1 MNDTFLKACRGEQVP
16 YTPIWIM
23 RQAGR
28 YLEEYRAVRGKADFL
43 TMCKTPELTTEVTL
57 QPIDILNV
65 DAAILF
71 CDILIP
77 CEAMGQGLDFH
88 EGKGPIL
95 FPVIRDEETVSKLSV
110 PDPED
115 TMKFVLDAIRML
127 RKELA
132 DRVPLIGFAGA
143 PLTTATYMIEGGT
156 SKNFLNT
163 KRMIFEA
170 PDLYRA
176 FMDKVT
182 ATITEYL
189 KAQISAGAQA
199 VQIFDTWGGIFSPAD
214 FSEYALKYV
223 QRIIRD
229 LKSAMEYAL
238 KYVQRIIRDLKSAM
252 SSGTIEQVP
261 VIYFVGETAGL
272 LEEIKTSGAD
282 VHGVDWRIN
291 LDDAISRLGNGAI
304 VQGNLDPLSMFL
316 PKNKIEE
323 RVQDVLKRAESAKGH
338 IFNLGHGVVPQTPR
352 DNVVALVEMVHRLS
366 RK

>member
-1 MNDTFLKACRGEQVP
+1 MNDTFLKACRGEDVA

-28 YLEEYRAVRGKADFL
+28 YLPEYRAVRGKADFL
-43 TMCKTPELTTEVTL
+43 TMCKTPELAAEVTL
-57 QPIDILNV
+57 QPIDILKV

-71 CDILIP
+71 SDILIP

-88 EGKGPIL
+88 EGKGPL
-95 FPVIRDEETVSKLSV
+95 LSPAVRDADSVKKLSV
-110 PDPED
+110 PDPEES
-115 TMKFVLDAIRML
+115 MKFVTDAIRLL

-143 PLTTATYMIEGGT
+143 PFTTATYMIEGGT

-163 KRMIFEA
+163 KMMIFQN
-170 PDLYRA
+170 PDLYRS

-189 KAQISAGAQA
+189 KAQIAAGAQA
-199 VQIFDTWGGIFSPAD
+199 VQIFDTWGGIFSPDD
-214 FSEYALKYV
+214 FREYALVYV
-223 QRIIRD
+223 QRIIKD
-229 LKSAMEYAL
+229 LKDWMKNE
-238 KYVQRIIRDLKSAM
+238 RDE
-252 SSGTIEQVP
+252 TVP

-282 VHGVDWRIN
+282 VFGVDWRIH
-291 LDDAISRLGNGAI
+291 LDDAVRRLGGDVV

-316 PKNKIEE
+316 PASRIEE
-323 RVQDVLKRAESAKGH
+323 RVKDVLNRASCARGH
-338 IFNLGHGVVPQTPR
+338 IFNLGHGVVPQTPPE
-352 DNVVALVEMVHRLS
+352 NVIALVEMVHRLS
-366 RK
+366 SK

>member
-1 MNDTFLKACRGEQVP
+1 MNDTFLKACRGEEVP

-28 YLEEYRAVRGKADFL
+28 YLSEYRAVRGKADFL
-43 TMCKTPELTTEVTL
+43 TMCKNPELAAEVTL

-71 CDILIP
+71 SDILIP
-77 CEAMGQGLDFH
+77 CEAMGQGLEFH

-95 FPVIRDEETVSKLSV
+95 GPAIRNADTVSKLSV

-115 TMKFVLDAIRML
+115 KMGFVMDAIRLL

-143 PLTTATYMIEGGT
+143 PFTTATYMIEGGT

-163 KRMIFEA
+163 KMMIYEN
-170 PDLYRA
+170 PDLYSS

-189 KAQISAGAQA
+189 KAQVSAGAQA
-199 VQIFDTWGGIFSPAD
+199 VQIFDTWGGIFSPGD
-214 FSEYALKYV
+214 FRDYALVYV
-223 QRIIRD
+223 KRIIKD
-229 LKSAMEYAL
+229 LKDWMASE
-238 KYVQRIIRDLKSAM
+238 K
-252 SSGTIEQVP
+252 IEQVP

-272 LEEIKTSGAD
+272 LEEIKTAGAD
-282 VHGVDWRIN
+282 VYGIDWRID
-291 LDDAISRLGNGAI
+291 LDVAIKRIGDNAI
-304 VQGNLDPLSMFL
+304 VQGNMDPLSTFL
-316 PKNKIEE
+316 PPEKIEE
-323 RVQDVLKRAESAKGH
+323 RVKDVLKRGSSAKGH

-352 DNVVALVEMVHRLS
+352 ENVIALVEMVHRLS

>member
-1 MNDTFLKACRGEQVP
+1 MNDTFLKACRGEEVP

-28 YLEEYRAVRGKADFL
+28 YLPQYRAVRGKADFL
-43 TMCKTPELTTEVTL
+43 TMCRTPELAAEVTI
-57 QPIDILNV
+57 QPVDILGV

-71 CDILIP
+71 SDILIP
-77 CEAMGQGLDFH
+77 CAAMGQGLEFH
-88 EGKGPIL
+88 EGRGPL
-95 FPVIRDEETVSKLSV
+95 LSPAIRDAQTVNKLFV

-115 TMKFVLDAIRML
+115 TMGYVMDTIRLL

-132 DRVPLIGFAGA
+132 NRVPLIGFAGA
-143 PLTTATYMIEGGT
+143 PFTTATYMIEGGT

-163 KRMIFEA
+163 KRMIFES
-170 PDLYRA
+170 PELYA
-176 FMDKVT
+176 SFMDKVT

-214 FSEYALKYV
+214 FREYALSYV

-229 LKSAMEYAL
+229 LKEWMKTEKGEA
-238 KYVQRIIRDLKSAM
+238 
-252 SSGTIEQVP
+252 VP

-282 VHGVDWRIN
+282 VYGVDWRVNI
-291 LDDAISRLGNGAI
+291 DDAVKRLGGDVV

-316 PKNKIEE
+316 PKEKIEIKV
-323 RVQDVLKRAESAKGH
+323 RDVLKRASSAKGH
-338 IFNLGHGVVPQTPR
+338 IFNLGHGVVPETPPE
-352 DNVVALVEMVHRLS
+352 NVIALVEMVHRIS
-366 RK
+366 KK

>member
-1 MNDTFLKACRGEQVP
+1 MNDTFLKACRGEEVP

-28 YLEEYRAVRGKADFL
+28 YLPEYRAIRGKADFL
-43 TMCKTPELTTEVTL
+43 TMCKTPELAAEVTL

-95 FPVIRDEETVSKLSV
+95 SPAVRDADTINKLFV

-115 TMKFVLDAIRML
+115 SMKFVMDAIRLL
-127 RKELA
+127 RKELEG
-132 DRVPLIGFAGA
+132 RVPLIGFAGA
-143 PLTTATYMIEGGT
+143 PFTTATYMIEGGT

-163 KRMIFEA
+163 KRMIYEA
-170 PDLYRA
+170 PALYA
-176 FMDKVT
+176 SFMDKIT

-199 VQIFDTWGGIFSPAD
+199 VQIFDTWGGIFSPMD
-214 FSEYALKYV
+214 FREFVLPYV
-223 QRIIRD
+223 VRIVD
-229 LKSAMEYAL
+229 ELKSWMNSESNE
-238 KYVQRIIRDLKSAM
+238 R
-252 SSGTIEQVP
+252 VP
-261 VIYFVGETAGL
+261 IIYFVGETAGL
-272 LEEIKTSGAD
+272 LEEIRTSGAD
-282 VHGVDWRIN
+282 VYGVDWRIN
-291 LDDAISRLGNGAI
+291 LDDAIKRLGSDVI

-316 PKNKIEE
+316 PQDKIEE
-323 RVQDVLKRAESAKGH
+323 RVKDVLGRASSARGH
-338 IFNLGHGVVPQTPR
+338 IFNLGHGVVPQTPPE
-352 DNVVALVEMVHRLS
+352 NVIALVEMVHRLS

>member
-1 MNDTFLKACRGEQVP
+1 MNDTFLKACRGEDVP
-16 YTPIWIM
+16 YTPVWIM

-28 YLEEYRAVRGKADFL
+28 YLKEYRAVRSKADFL
-43 TMCKTPELTTEVTL
+43 TMCKNPELVAEVTL

-71 CDILIP
+71 SDILIP
-77 CEAMGQGLDFH
+77 CEAMGQRLEFQ
-88 EGKGPIL
+88 ESRGPIL
-95 FPVIRDEETVSKLSV
+95 FPAIRDEATVNTLFV

-115 TMKFVLDAIRML
+115 TMKFVMDSIRLL
-127 RKELA
+127 RKELS

-163 KRMIFEA
+163 KKMIFEA
-170 PDLYRA
+170 PDLYA
-176 FMDKVT
+176 SLMDKIT

-199 VQIFDTWGGIFSPAD
+199 IQIFDTWGGIFSPED
-214 FSEYALKYV
+214 FREHALSYV
-223 QRIIRD
+223 QKIIGD
-229 LKSAMEYAL
+229 LKSWQDTQNL
-238 KYVQRIIRDLKSAM
+238 
-252 SSGTIEQVP
+252 EQVP
-261 VIYFVGETAGL
+261 IIYFVGETAGL

-291 LDDAISRLGNGAI
+291 LDDAIKRLGDNAV

-316 PKNKIEE
+316 PPDRIEE
-323 RVQDVLKRAESAKGH
+323 RVKDVLSRASSSRGH
-338 IFNLGHGVVPQTPR
+338 IFNLGHGVVPQTNPEH
-352 DNVVALVEMVHRLS
+352 VIALVEMVHRHS
-366 RK
+366 KR

>member
-1 MNDTFLKACRGEQVP
+1 MNDTFLKACRGEEVP

-28 YLEEYRAVRGKADFL
+28 YLPEYRAVRGKADFL
-43 TMCKTPELTTEVTL
+43 KMCKTPELAAEVTL

-71 CDILIP
+71 SDILIP
-77 CEAMGQGLDFH
+77 CEAMGQGLEFH

-95 FPVIRDEETVSKLSV
+95 GPPIRDNDTVSKLSV

-115 TMKFVLDAIRML
+115 KMKFVMDAIRLL

-163 KRMIFEA
+163 KMMIYEN
-170 PDLYRA
+170 PDLYKT

-199 VQIFDTWGGIFSPAD
+199 VQIFDTWGGIFSPGD
-214 FSEYALKYV
+214 FREYVLVYV
-223 QRIIRD
+223 KRIIRD
-229 LKSAMEYAL
+229 LKDWMTSENL
-238 KYVQRIIRDLKSAM
+238 
-252 SSGTIEQVP
+252 EQVP

-282 VHGVDWRIN
+282 VYGVDWRIN
-291 LDDAISRLGNGAI
+291 LDDAIKRIGDGAV

-316 PKNKIEE
+316 PQEKIEE
-323 RVQDVLKRAESAKGH
+323 RVKDVLNRASSARGH
-338 IFNLGHGVVPQTPR
+338 IFNLGHGVVPQTPPE
-352 DNVVALVEMVHRLS
+352 NVVALVEMVHRLS
-366 RK
+366 KK

>member
-1 MNDTFLKACRGEQVP
+1 MNDTFLKACRGENVP
-16 YTPIWIM
+16 YTPVWIM

-28 YLEEYRAVRGKADFL
+28 YLKEYRAVRSNSNFL
-43 TMCKTPELTTEVTL
+43 TMCKTPELVAEVTL

-71 CDILIP
+71 SDILIP
-77 CEAMGQGLDFH
+77 CEAMGQGLDFQ
-88 EGKGPIL
+88 ENKGPIL
-95 FPVIRDEETVSKLSV
+95 FPAIRDEETVGKLSV

-115 TMKFVLDAIRML
+115 TMKFVMDSIRLL

-170 PDLYRA
+170 PDLYRS
-176 FMDKVT
+176 FMNKVT
-182 ATITEYL
+182 STITEYL

-199 VQIFDTWGGIFSPAD
+199 IQIFDTWGGIFSPQD
-214 FSEYALKYV
+214 FSEYALSYV
-223 QRIIRD
+223 KKIIQD
-229 LKSAMEYAL
+229 LKSWQESEKL
-238 KYVQRIIRDLKSAM
+238 
-252 SSGTIEQVP
+252 EQVP
-261 VIYFVGETAGL
+261 IIYFVGETAGL

-282 VHGVDWRIN
+282 VFGVDWRIN
-291 LDDAISRLGNGAI
+291 LDTAISRLGSDVV

-316 PKNKIEE
+316 PQNKIEE
-323 RVQDVLKRAESAKGH
+323 RVKDVLKRAVPARGH
-338 IFNLGHGVVPQTPR
+338 IFNLGHGVVPETPPE
-352 DNVVALVEMVHRLS
+352 NVIALVEMVHQCS
-366 RK
+366 QK

>member
-1 MNDTFLKACRGEQVP
+1 MNDTFLKACRGEAVP

-28 YLEEYRAVRGKADFL
+28 YLSEYRAVRGKADFL

-77 CEAMGQGLDFH
+77 CEAMGQGLEFH

-95 FPVIRDEETVSKLSV
+95 FPAIRDEETVNKLFV

-115 TMKFVLDAIRML
+115 TMNFVMDAIRML

-170 PDLYRA
+170 PHLYRT

-189 KAQISAGAQA
+189 KAQVRAGVQA
-199 VQIFDTWGGIFSPAD
+199 VQIFDTWGGIFSPED
-214 FSEYALKYV
+214 FREHALTYV
-223 QRIIRD
+223 QRII
-229 LKSAMEYAL
+229 K
-238 KYVQRIIRDLKSAM
+238 DLKSAM
-252 SSGTIEQVP
+252 SSGSINQVP
-261 VIYFVGETAGL
+261 IIYFVGETAGL

-291 LDDAISRLGNGAI
+291 LDEAISRLGDGAV

-316 PKNKIEE
+316 PQEKIEE
-323 RVQDVLKRAESAKGH
+323 RVGDVLKRASSAKGH

-352 DNVVALVEMVHRLS
+352 DNVIALVEMVHRLS

>member
-1 MNDTFLKACRGEQVP
+1 MNDTFLKACRGEEVP

-28 YLEEYRAVRGKADFL
+28 YLEEYRAIRGKADFL

-77 CEAMGQGLDFH
+77 CEAMGQGLEFH

-95 FPVIRDEETVSKLSV
+95 FPEIRDEETVNTLFV

-115 TMKFVLDAIRML
+115 TMKFVMDAIRML

-170 PDLYRA
+170 PHLYSA

-182 ATITEYL
+182 ATITDYL
-189 KAQISAGAQA
+189 KAQISAGVQA
-199 VQIFDTWGGIFSPAD
+199 VQIFDTWGGIFSPED
-214 FSEYALKYV
+214 FREHALKYV
-223 QRIIRD
+223 QRIIKD
-229 LKSAMEYAL
+229 LKG
-238 KYVQRIIRDLKSAM
+238 AM
-252 SSGTIEQVP
+252 SSGNIKEVP
-261 VIYFVGETAGL
+261 IIYFVGETAGL

-291 LDDAISRLGNGAI
+291 LDDAISRLGDNAV
-304 VQGNLDPLSMFL
+304 VQGNLDPLAMFL
-316 PKNKIEE
+316 PQDKIEE
-323 RVQDVLKRAESAKGH
+323 RVQDVLKRAISAEGH

-352 DNVVALVEMVHRLS
+352 DNVIALVEMVHRLS
-366 RK
+366 KK

>member
-1 MNDTFLKACRGEQVP
+1 MNDTFLKACRGEAVP

-77 CEAMGQGLDFH
+77 CEAMGQGLEFH

-95 FPVIRDEETVSKLSV
+95 FPAIRNEETVNKLFV

-115 TMKFVLDAIRML
+115 TMKFVMDAIRML

-163 KRMIFEA
+163 KRMLFEA
-170 PDLYRA
+170 PHLYST

-189 KAQISAGAQA
+189 KAQVSAGVQA
-199 VQIFDTWGGIFSPAD
+199 VQIFDTWGGIFSPED
-214 FSEYALKYV
+214 FREHALKYV
-223 QRIIRD
+223 QRII
-229 LKSAMEYAL
+229 K
-238 KYVQRIIRDLKSAM
+238 DLKSAM
-252 SSGTIEQVP
+252 SSGSIQQVP
-261 VIYFVGETAGL
+261 IIYFVGETAGL

-291 LDDAISRLGNGAI
+291 LDDAISRLGDGAV

-316 PKNKIEE
+316 PKEKIEE
-323 RVQDVLKRAESAKGH
+323 RVGDVLKRASSAKGH

-352 DNVVALVEMVHRLS
+352 DNVIALVEMVHRLS

>member
-1 MNDTFLKACRGEQVP
+1 MNDTFLKACRGEEVP

-77 CEAMGQGLDFH
+77 CEAMGQGLEFH
-88 EGKGPIL
+88 EGKGPLL
-95 FPVIRDEETVSKLSV
+95 FPEIRDEETVNKLFV

-115 TMKFVLDAIRML
+115 TMKFVMDAIRML
-127 RKELA
+127 RTELA

-170 PDLYRA
+170 PHLYSA

-189 KAQISAGAQA
+189 KAQVNAGVQA
-199 VQIFDTWGGIFSPAD
+199 VQIFDTWGGIFSPED
-214 FSEYALKYV
+214 FREHALKYV
-223 QRIIRD
+223 QRIIQD
-229 LKSAMEYAL
+229 LKG
-238 KYVQRIIRDLKSAM
+238 AM
-252 SSGTIEQVP
+252 SSGSIEQVP
-261 VIYFVGETAGL
+261 IIYFVGETAGL
-272 LEEIKTSGAD
+272 VEEIKTSGAD

-291 LDDAISRLGNGAI
+291 LDDAITRLGDGAV

-316 PKNKIEE
+316 PQDKIEE
-323 RVQDVLKRAESAKGH
+323 RVKDVLARAGSAKGH

-352 DNVVALVEMVHRLS
+352 DNVIALVEMVHRLS
-366 RK
+366 KK

>member
-1 MNDTFLKACRGEQVP
+1 
-16 YTPIWIM
+16 
-23 RQAGR
+23 
-28 YLEEYRAVRGKADFL
+28 
-43 TMCKTPELTTEVTL
+43 
-57 QPIDILNV
+57 
-65 DAAILF
+65 
-71 CDILIP
+71 
-77 CEAMGQGLDFH
+77 
-88 EGKGPIL
+88 
-95 FPVIRDEETVSKLSV
+95 
-110 PDPED
+110 
-115 TMKFVLDAIRML
+115 
-127 RKELA
+127 
-132 DRVPLIGFAGA
+132 
-143 PLTTATYMIEGGT
+143 
-156 SKNFLNT
+156 
-163 KRMIFEA
+163 
-170 PDLYRA
+170 
-176 FMDKVT
+176 
-182 ATITEYL
+182 
-189 KAQISAGAQA
+189 
-199 VQIFDTWGGIFSPAD
+199 
-214 FSEYALKYV
+214 
-223 QRIIRD
+223 
-229 LKSAMEYAL
+229 L